1 MNPLAPRR
9 HATKQF
15 NELHW
20 LNRKTTLAG
29 SCGLPK
35 TTTCNKRFLRRLLE
49 EPLEELA
56 GSCGLPKLRHAT
68 KLFQSILLEGKSREK
83 QHSSAVQVICH
94 FIKLTICSRETYGF
108 RERSYWGHCKFGQLF
123 SDSDSNGGLVSL
135 ADRIWTAQVL
145 LRYAT
150 KEFEIGQSD

>member
-20 LNRKTTLAG
+20 LNRKTT
-29 SCGLPK
+29 
-35 TTTCNKRFLRRLLE
+35 
-49 EPLEELA
+49 LA

-123 SDSDSNGGLVSL
+123 LDSDSNGGLVSL

-145 LRYAT
+145 LR
-150 KEFEIGQSD
+150 